1 MLCRDDG
8 HVVGLL
14 ISGVLALAPV
24 AAGVIVARR
33 TRHWGRHPSVRTAGA
48 VVAGV
53 SLALLVYYAAST
65 AIFGPV
71 FCPF

>member
-14 ISGVLALAPV
+14 ISGVLAMAPI
-24 AAGVIVARR
+24 AAGMIVARR
-33 TRHWGRHPSVRTAGA
+33 TREWGRHPSLRAAGA

-53 SLALLVYYAAST
+53 SLPLLIYYAGST